1 MSEHS
6 NEIDLDR
13 LMQWRI
19 TVEDQ
24 IKETNKAVEDQIKT
38 TNEAIKALQ
47 DERTKALK
55 WGITVLGAAV
65 MAMGSWMW
73 SFLMGHIK

>member
-13 LMQWRI
+13 LMQWRV

-24 IKETNKAVEDQIKT
+24 IKETND
-38 TNEAIKALQ
+38 AIKALQ

-73 SFLMGHIK
+73 SFVVGNLK

>member
-13 LMQWRI
+13 LMQWRV

-24 IKETNKAVEDQIKT
+24 IKE